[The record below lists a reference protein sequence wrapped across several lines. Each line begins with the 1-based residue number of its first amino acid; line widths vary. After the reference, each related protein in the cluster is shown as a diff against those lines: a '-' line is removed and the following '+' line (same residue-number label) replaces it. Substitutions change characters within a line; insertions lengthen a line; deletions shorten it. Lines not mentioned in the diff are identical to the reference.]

1 MVKIKVPKDVSYGC
15 FTYKV
20 YLDPT
25 QDESGFGGSTLFD
38 KEEIRINPTIP
49 NSRKLTAF
57 IHENTHLINKA
68 HNLDLSEHETELLA
82 NGFAELLA
90 RNLGIE
96 LDWSDVPTLK
106 LVVEEKGDKGGN

>member
-1 MVKIKVPKDVSYGC
+1 MIKVKVPKEVSYGC

-25 QDESGFGGSTLFD
+25 QDEAGYGGSTLHD

-49 NSRKLTAF
+49 ASRKLAAF
-57 IHENTHLINKA
+57 IHENVHLLAKNYHI
-68 HNLDLSEHETELLA
+68 DLSEHETELLG
-82 NGFAELLA
+82 NGISELLS

-96 LDWSDVPTLK
+96 LDWSDVPSLK
-106 LVVEEKGDKGGN
+106 LTVEEKETK